1 MNGKT
6 RVRKPP
12 RYQGK
17 ITSWKDE
24 QGFGFIAPNGGGPAV
39 FVHIKSFSSRAIRP
53 VADDIVT
60 FELTTNSNGQ
70 PRAEN
75 VAFVR
80 DRTSRRA
87 PSPTGP
93 ISLVL
98 AAGFLGLIGMLA
110 FAKKLPPLVFDL
122 YLGLSVITFIAY
134 AIDKSA
140 ARNQLYR
147 TRESTLHLLGLI
159 GGWPGALLAQQVL
172 RHKSKKESFRATFR
186 WTVALNC
193 GALALFLSPLGPAV
207 LLFFGSNPGI

>member
-1 MNGKT
+1 MQ
-6 RVRKPP
+6 KPP

-17 ITSWKDE
+17 ITSWKDD

-60 FELTTNSNGQ
+60 YELTTNSNGQ
-70 PRAEN
+70 PRAAR
-75 VAFVR
+75 VAFVL

-93 ISLVL
+93 ISLAL
-98 AAGFLGLIGMLA
+98 AAGFLGLIAVLA
-110 FAKKLPPLVFDL
+110 LAKKLPPLVFGL
-122 YLGLSVITFIAY
+122 YLALSAITFIAY
-134 AIDKSA
+134 ARDKSA
-140 ARNQLYR
+140 ARNR
-147 TRESTLHLLGLI
+147 RWRISEAKLHVLGLI

-172 RHKSKKESFRATFR
+172 RHKSNKESFRATFR

-193 GALALFLSPLGPAV
+193 GALAWLLSPLGYSALV
-207 LLFFGSNPGI
+207 LFGSNSTT